1 MFSTMNFLLILFAFA
16 SITCINPFAPG
27 WDEETDKSICPN
39 LNEIDGVLCNF
50 RNAYLFK
57 DTAIY
62 GTLISPNFNFIYRDY
77 DRGVDVLWGR
87 DDEMRTTYGL
97 FQSAAALSLIW
108 NNEVSSSGDSL
119 RQTIVRSFNLTITFN
134 PGDIVRIDGYANLTF
149 ERESFISPW
158 KIVRWRD
165 ESNF

>member
-1 MFSTMNFLLILFAFA
+1 MFSMMKFLLILFAFT
-16 SITCINPFAPG
+16 STTCINPFAPG

-57 DTAIY
+57 DTTIY

-97 FQSAAALSLIW
+97 FQSATALSLIW
-108 NNEVSSSGDSL
+108 NNEVSSSGDSV

-149 ERESFISPW
+149 ERESFLSPW